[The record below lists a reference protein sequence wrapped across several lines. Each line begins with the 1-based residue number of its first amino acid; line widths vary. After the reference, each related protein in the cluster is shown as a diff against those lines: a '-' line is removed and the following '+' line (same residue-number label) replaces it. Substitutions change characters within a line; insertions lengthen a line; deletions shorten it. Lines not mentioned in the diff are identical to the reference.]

1 MGKHSESKTINLVVH
16 PGKWV
21 SEKQLIA
28 LKGITSGMLKNARKV
43 SFMEGREYKHVSADG
58 KPFDNSQC
66 FYNIDAI
73 DLWIEHQSKARPSRR
88 T

>member
-1 MGKHSESKTINLVVH
+1 MEKETDRQIINLIVH

-28 LKGITSGMLKNARKV
+28 LKGLTSGMLKNARKL
-43 SFMEGREYKHVSADG
+43 SFMEGREYKHVSAG
-58 KPFDNSQC
+58 GEPFDNSQC

-73 DLWIEHQSKARPSRR
+73 DLWIERQSKARPSRR
-88 T
+88 K